1 MILRIAAYIVA
12 AILVG
17 AHFYRAGD
25 FLVAALC
32 LAAPLLFLHLRRWT
46 LILLQA
52 MAYGAAATWIATA
65 IRLVQF
71 RQQIGEPWTTAAV
84 ILGAVAL
91 FTLAA
96 GLLLNS
102 RSITR
107 RCPA

>member
-1 MILRIAAYIVA
+1 MILRIGAYVLAAA
-12 AILVG
+12 LLG

-25 FLVAALC
+25 YVLAGLA
-32 LAAPLLFLHLRRWT
+32 LAAPLLFVHRRRWT

-102 RSITR
+102 RAIAR
-107 RCPA
+107 RYPA